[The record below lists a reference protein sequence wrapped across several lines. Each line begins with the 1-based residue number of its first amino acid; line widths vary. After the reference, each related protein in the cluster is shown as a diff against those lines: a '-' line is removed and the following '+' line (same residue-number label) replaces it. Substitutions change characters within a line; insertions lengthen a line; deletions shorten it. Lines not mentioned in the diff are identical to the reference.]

1 MLAQTESYLFLHGN
15 ISGVVK
21 RGFLC
26 IGFLLVLC
34 SCVDIIIFFYSIFF
48 LVLLLKLDDPSSSV
62 TVISDY
68 ILHDFTV
75 LYLSTMNQK
84 MNNTDVCNNTTTQHH
99 IFQLFNTQ
107 SGFNSPRNFS
117 RRISASEDIVKRID
131 LAGKL
136 IGHEGCVN
144 TIEFNCSGDRL
155 VSGSDDRRVMFWNVA
170 TKSLALSY
178 ASGHVDNIFQARI
191 MPFSDDRTIVT
202 SAADGQVRLGQ
213 VGEHGHAQTK
223 KLGQHHGRVH
233 KLAVEPGSPHIFYSC
248 GEDGFV
254 QHFDLRSNSST
265 KLFCCSSFSE
275 DNRHSSSS
283 SLRLNTIVIDPRNPN
298 YFSIGGSDKYARVY
312 DIRKLQQEHAS
323 NSHDQP
329 VNTFCPKHLLKTH
342 DISINDISYSNTS
355 ELLVSYNDELIY
367 LFQKNSGLGLD
378 PLSVSN
384 ENLEEPL
391 MYSGHR
397 NSLTVKRVSFF
408 GPNSEYVMSGSDCG
422 HIFIWKKKD
431 CKLVRVMEGD
441 RRIVNQVEA
450 HPNIPVLASSG
461 LEKSIK
467 LWAPMS
473 TDTLP
478 LPHDLQ
484 EIMESNK
491 RGREDHSRVTL
502 TPDVIMHVLRLHRR
516 QAMAYMERR
525 HNRDDIASDEEDE
538 SDAYMLGFAD
548 EDGHGSLEDGNSTE
562 CSIV

>member
-1 MLAQTESYLFLHGN
+1 MENSNKCSSQHEILEVF
-15 ISGVVK
+15 K
-21 RGFLC
+21 RQ
-26 IGFLLVLC
+26 I
-34 SCVDIIIFFYSIFF
+34 
-48 LVLLLKLDDPSSSV
+48 
-62 TVISDY
+62 
-68 ILHDFTV
+68 
-75 LYLSTMNQK
+75 
-84 MNNTDVCNNTTTQHH
+84 
-99 IFQLFNTQ
+99 
-107 SGFNSPRNFS
+107 GFNSSRKFS
-117 RRISASEDIVKRID
+117 HRISASEALVKRID

-144 TIEFNCSGDRL
+144 TIEFNCYGDHL
-155 VSGSDDRRVMFWNVA
+155 LSGSDDRRVMIWNVA
-170 TKSLALSY
+170 TRSLVLSY

-191 MPFSDDRTIVT
+191 MPFTDDHTIVT

-213 VGEHGHAQTK
+213 VGEDGHVQTK

-248 GEDGFV
+248 GEDGLV

-275 DNRHSSSS
+275 NNHHSSSDG
-283 SLRLNTIVIDPRNPN
+283 LRLNSIIIDPRNPN
-298 YFSIGGSDKYARVY
+298 YFSIGGSDQYARVY
-312 DIRKLQQEHAS
+312 DIRKLQRDHPSS
-323 NSHDQP
+323 NQDRP
-329 VNTFCPKHLLKTH
+329 VNTFCPKHLIKTH
-342 DISINDISYSNTS
+342 DVSIIAMSYSQTS

-367 LFQKNSGLGLD
+367 LFQKNTGLGPD

-397 NSLTVKRVSFF
+397 NSMTVKGVSFF

-422 HIFIWKKKD
+422 HIFIWNKKD
-431 CKLVRVMEGD
+431 CKLVRVIEGD
-441 RRIVNQVEA
+441 RRIVNQVEP

-484 EIMESNK
+484 EIMESNR

-516 QAMAYMERR
+516 QAMAYIERR

-538 SDAYMLGFAD
+538 SDAYVLGFG
-548 EDGHGSLEDGNSTE
+548 DGDGSLEDGNSTE